1 MPGLH
6 ASHPGIVCMKQR
18 ASHTVYWSGLTGD
31 IEDTV
36 RGCQICQERL
46 PAQQNEPMWIDE
58 NKVEERF
65 EEVSLELFESGRKFY
80 LVLIDQYTGYPFI
93 HGWDRCPTTKKVIE
107 SVQPIFA
114 MFGRPSR
121 CRSNGGPQ
129 FKSKES
135 GPSLFPIEG

>member
-1 MPGLH
+1 
-6 ASHPGIVCMKQR
+6 MKQR
-18 ASHTVYWSGLTGD
+18 ASQTVYWSGLTGD

-80 LVLIDQYTGYPFI
+80 LVLIDQYTRYPFI
-93 HGWDRCPTTKKVIE
+93 HGWDRCLRKSSRQFNRYLPCSDDRRAVG
-107 SVQPIFA
+107 V
-114 MFGRPSR
+114 MVGRNLS
-121 CRSNGGPQ
+121 Q
-129 FKSKES
+129 KS

>member
-18 ASHTVYWSGLTGD
+18 VRARQTVYWSGLTSD

-46 PAQQNEPMWIDE
+46 PAQQYEPMWIDE

-65 EEVSLELFESGRKFY
+65 EEVS
-80 LVLIDQYTGYPFI
+80 I
-93 HGWDRCPTTKKVIE
+93 
-107 SVQPIFA
+107 
-114 MFGRPSR
+114 SR
-121 CRSNGGPQ
+121 
-129 FKSKES
+129 
-135 GPSLFPIEG
+135 

>member
-1 MPGLH
+1 
-6 ASHPGIVCMKQR
+6 MKQR
-18 ASHTVYWSGLTGD
+18 ASQIVYWSGLTGD

-36 RGCQICQERL
+36 RGYGCQICQERL

-65 EEVSLELFESGRKFY
+65 KEVSLKLFESGRKFY
-80 LVLIDQYTGYPFI
+80 LVLIDQYTG
-93 HGWDRCPTTKKVIE
+93 WDRCPMTKKVIE
-107 SVQPIFA
+107 TVQPIFA

-129 FKSKES
+129 FKSKEKD
-135 GPSLFPIEG
+135 SLWRK